1 MKSFGLK
8 RASVVI
14 LFFVSVTCYSQET
27 WYGEIAAYAGG
38 GINDIF
44 RYKELMGAPSYT
56 GNGFFTGGASVR
68 RIIKEWFSVEGGI
81 NFSEQYFTM
90 HSAPT
95 PEVITSSGHF
105 GMLSLPVKARFDFL
119 KYVFAEAGIVPG
131 LQTGNTHSFDLS
143 GLGLT
148 AGLGLKY
155 RFKSDIIITLGAYE
169 TQYAM
174 LSLSGDNH
182 PYTLSNTGL
191 TAGVGYRF
199 IRLGKCHCPE
209 ANVPRR
215 KFF

>member
-8 RASVVI
+8 RASVGI
-14 LFFVSVTCYSQET
+14 LFFISVACYSQET
-27 WYGEIAAYAGG
+27 WYGEIAAYTGG

-44 RYKELMGAPSYT
+44 RYNELMGAPSYT
-56 GNGFFTGGASVR
+56 GNGFFTGGVSVR

-81 NFSEQYFTM
+81 NFSEQYYTM

-131 LQTGNTHSFDLS
+131 LQTGNTESFDLS
-143 GLGLT
+143 GLGVT

-155 RFKSDIIITLGAYE
+155 RFKSDIIITFRAYE
-169 TQYAM
+169 TQYDI
-174 LSLSGDNH
+174 LSFSNDDH
-182 PYTLSNTGL
+182 PYILSNSGFTV
-191 TAGVGYRF
+191 GVGYRF